1 MSKEGMSKR
10 QVRREQ
16 RRRAEQRSRLA
27 VIIGIVLVAVAVAAF
42 LILPNFTPV
51 GEIKTAAPVT
61 RPQAD
66 GNAAGSPDAPIKI
79 EEFSDFQCPYCDRF
93 TKDTEAQIMD
103 TYVAT
108 GKVYFV
114 YRSFGSWIGAES
126 GDSAEAAYC
135 AGDQGKFWEMHDIIF
150 ANQTGENVGN
160 FTPKRL
166 SAFAQTIGLNTGD
179 YQSCFNG
186 GTYKS
191 RVNQDLADGQAAGV
205 KATPSFVMT
214 YTVNGQTQT
223 ELIEGALPFSD
234 FQTKIDAALAQVGQ

>member
-1 MSKEGMSKR
+1 MSKEGLSKR
-10 QVRREQ
+10 QMRREQ
-16 RRRAEQRSRLA
+16 RRRSEQRSRLA
-27 VIIGIVLVAVAVAAF
+27 VIIGVVLVALAAAAF

-51 GEIKTAAPVT
+51 GEIKTADSFA

-66 GNAAGSPDAPIKI
+66 GNAAGDPNAPVKM

-93 TKDTEAQIMD
+93 SKDTEPQIMD

-126 GDSAEAAYC
+126 GDAAQAAYC

-160 FTPKRL
+160 FTQKRL
-166 SAFAQTIGLNTGD
+166 IAFAQTLGLNMSD
-179 YQSCFNG
+179 FQSCFNG
-186 GTYKS
+186 GTYKD
-191 RVNQDLADGQAAGV
+191 RVQQDLTDGQAAQIQ
-205 KATPSFVMT
+205 ATPSFVLT
-214 YTVNGQTQT
+214 YMVNGQPKT
-223 ELIEGALPFSD
+223 EIIEGAVPFSE
-234 FQTKIDAALAQVGQ
+234 FQAKLDAALAQADQ